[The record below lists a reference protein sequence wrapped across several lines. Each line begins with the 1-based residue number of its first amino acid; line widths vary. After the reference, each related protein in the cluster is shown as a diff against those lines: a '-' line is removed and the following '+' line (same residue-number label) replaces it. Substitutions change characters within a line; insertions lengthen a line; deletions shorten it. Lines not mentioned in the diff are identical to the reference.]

1 MATRVVE
8 HTNIWKLN
16 TGAWNKKVSEK
27 KTVNIEVFYMIDSF
41 DLLARRACHSFTIP
55 RFNETCTYMTS
66 FLAISFLYI

>member
-55 RFNETCTYMTS
+55 RFKACLQAGRVT
-66 FLAISFLYI
+66 LVQGLP